1 MEQFGLA
8 IIFFF
13 EYPVIAS
20 AFTSGTINGTLGS
33 YLYRELLS
41 ITIQFL
47 AAAFGANFFVASD
60 PMANRAISQPSK
72 FWYTSIFYLKI
83 DKFMCIL
90 KSNDI
95 FQQHNAGVVSR

>member
-47 AAAFGANFFVASD
+47 AAAFGANFLVGHSKISFEFVLPIRQEKNNLQMKAKNMLIIGYQNS
-60 PMANRAISQPSK
+60 
-72 FWYTSIFYLKI
+72 F
-83 DKFMCIL
+83 
-90 KSNDI
+90 
-95 FQQHNAGVVSR
+95 